1 MASETVFLVEN
12 DTDEDFDI
20 YVEPECFLVRLEHG
34 ERVTVRDSYESAPVT
49 VRIGKGESGERV
61 LSLWPGDGD
70 VVVEKNGINVMD
82 GT

>member
-1 MASETVFLVEN
+1 MTNETVFLIDN
-12 DTDEDFDI
+12 DTDEDFDV
-20 YVEPECFLVRLEHG
+20 YVEPECFLVRLKHG
-34 ERVTVRDSYESAPVT
+34 ECLTVRDSYAQSPVT

-82 GT
+82 GN